1 MWEIGGKTLQSRL
14 FVGTALYPSPEI
26 MLKALQASGTQVV
39 TVSLRRQSPG
49 TQGGKQF
56 WDMIQSLG
64 VHLLP
69 NTAGCRSV
77 KEVITTAYMAR
88 EIFNTHWIKLE
99 VIGDDFTL
107 QPDPFALLEA
117 TKILVQEGFEVF
129 PYTTEDFIVA
139 QRLVDAGCSI
149 LMPWAAPIGTGKG
162 VMNPYALK
170 LLRAR
175 FPDIKLIADAGIGL
189 PSHATQVMEMGFD
202 GVLLNSAIAL
212 ADDPEKMAV
221 AFALAVESGA
231 WAHQAGPMPQR
242 DMAMPSTP
250 VLGTPFW
257 HQKNLYQKE
266 SAL

>member
-56 WDMIQSLG
+56 WEMIQSLG

-77 KEVITTAYMAR
+77 KEVIATAYMAR

-139 QRLVDAGCSI
+139 QRLVDAGCAI

-221 AFALAVESGA
+221 AFAMAVESGA
-231 WAHQAGPMPQR
+231 WAYQAGPMPQR

-257 HQKNLYQKE
+257 HQQHLYQKE
-266 SAL
+266 NAL

>member
-1 MWEIGGKTLQSRL
+1 MWEIGGKKLQSRL

-26 MLKALQASGTQVV
+26 MLKALKISGTEVV

-49 TQGGKQF
+49 SKGGKHF
-56 WDMIQSLG
+56 WDMVQSLG

-77 KEVITTAYMAR
+77 KEAVTTAHMAR

-99 VIGDDFTL
+99 VIGDDLTL

-117 TKILVQEGFEVF
+117 TKILIQDGFEVF

-139 QRLVDAGCSI
+139 QRLVEAGCSI

-162 VMNPYALK
+162 IINPYALK

-175 FPDIKLIADAGIGL
+175 FPEVKLIADAGIGL
-189 PSHATQVMEMGFD
+189 PSHAAQVMEMGFD
-202 GVLLNSAIAL
+202 SVLLNSAIAL
-212 ADDPEKMAV
+212 ADDPIDMAEAFSLAV
-221 AFALAVESGA
+221 AAGA
-231 WAHQAGPMPQR
+231 RAHRAGPMPQR

-257 HQKNLYQKE
+257 HQQKLHQE
-266 SAL
+266 ETAF